1 MSFRAFYTLPAL
13 AYRVGPYSKE
23 KKMNSNSKIARTA
36 GIFYLLYMVTSF
48 IANLFGKFVFVEAP
62 VTVNHIMTHA
72 FQFRIG
78 FVINLFSVV
87 FFVVAAW
94 ALYVLLKPVNKDL
107 ALLFLLFNV
116 AGFAVWLFS
125 SLCLFASLLILNG
138 IGTIRVFQPDQLQ
151 ALAVFF
157 VNLYK
162 TGVVIAQVPYG
173 VWLFPLGY
181 LVLKSGSLPKILGV
195 LLIADGICQ
204 FVYVCQRLI
213 FPDLGMIAYPC
224 LVTSFI
230 AEVSLALWL
239 SIKTV
244 NPRLSMDPQ

>member
-1 MSFRAFYTLPAL
+1 MEKNM
-13 AYRVGPYSKE
+13 YST
-23 KKMNSNSKIARTA
+23 SKIARAA
-36 GIFYLLYMVTSF
+36 GLFYLVYVITSI

-62 VTVNHIMTHA
+62 VTVNHIITHA

-87 FFVVAAW
+87 FFVAAAW

-125 SLCLFASLLILNG
+125 SLCLFASLVILSG
-138 IGTIRVFQPDQLQ
+138 AVSITAFQADQLQ

-162 TGVVIAQVPYG
+162 SGVYIAQVPYG

-181 LVLKSGSLPKILGV
+181 LVLKSGFLPKILGM

-204 FVYVCQRLI
+204 FIYVCQRLI
-213 FPDLGMIAYPC
+213 LPDLAVIAYPC
-224 LVTSFI
+224 LVISFI

-239 SIKTV
+239 SIKAV
-244 NPRLSMDPQ
+244 KPRLNPE

>member
-1 MSFRAFYTLPAL
+1 
-13 AYRVGPYSKE
+13 
-23 KKMNSNSKIARTA
+23 MNSVNKFARTA
-36 GIFYLLYMVTSF
+36 GLFYLLYMITSF

-62 VTVNHIMTHA
+62 VTVNHIITHA

-107 ALLFLLFNV
+107 ALLFLIFNL

-125 SLCLFASLLILNG
+125 SLCLFGSLVILNG
-138 IGTIRVFQPDQLQ
+138 SETIKAFQPDQLQ

-157 VNLYK
+157 VSLYK
-162 TGVVIAQVPYG
+162 NGVFIAQVPYG

-181 LVLKSGSLPKILGV
+181 LVLKSGFLPKILGM

-213 FPDLGMIAYPC
+213 LPDLAIIAYPC
-224 LVTSFI
+224 LVISFI

-244 NPRLSMDPQ
+244 KPQLNPE

>member
-1 MSFRAFYTLPAL
+1 
-13 AYRVGPYSKE
+13 
-23 KKMNSNSKIARTA
+23 MNSVNKIARTA
-36 GIFYLLYMVTSF
+36 GLFYLLYIITSV
-48 IANLFGKFVFVEAP
+48 IANLFGKFVFVEPP
-62 VTVNHIMTHA
+62 VTVEHIMTHA
-72 FQFRIG
+72 LQFRIG
-78 FVINLFSVV
+78 FVINLFSVT
-87 FFVVAAW
+87 FFVGAAW

-125 SLCLFASLLILNG
+125 SLCLFGSLVILNG
-138 IGTIRVFQPDQLQ
+138 TETIKAFQPDQVQ

-162 TGVVIAQVPYG
+162 SGVFIAQVPYG

-181 LVLKSGSLPKILGV
+181 LVLRSGFLPKVLGM

-204 FVYVCQRLI
+204 FIYVCQRLI
-213 FPDLGMIAYPC
+213 FPDLGVIAYPC
-224 LVTSFI
+224 LVISFI

-239 SIKTV
+239 SIKSV
-244 NPRLSMDPQ
+244 KPQLSMNHK

>member
-1 MSFRAFYTLPAL
+1 
-13 AYRVGPYSKE
+13 
-23 KKMNSNSKIARTA
+23 MNSINKIARTA
-36 GIFYLLYMVTSF
+36 GLLYLLYVITSV
-48 IANLFGKFVFVEAP
+48 IANLFGKFVFVDAP
-62 VTVNHIMTHA
+62 VTIDHFVTHA
-72 FQFRIG
+72 VQFRIG

-87 FFVVAAW
+87 FFLLAAW
-94 ALYVLLKPVNKDL
+94 ALYVLLKSVNKDL

-125 SLCLFASLLILNG
+125 SLCLFASLIILNEAE
-138 IGTIRVFQPDQLQ
+138 TIKAFQPDQLH

-157 VNLYK
+157 FRLYK
-162 TGVVIAQVPYG
+162 NGAFIAQVPYG

-181 LVLKSGSLPKILGV
+181 LVLNSRFLPKILGI

-213 FPDLGMIAYPC
+213 LPDLGIIDYPC
-224 LVTSFI
+224 LVISFI

-239 SIKTV
+239 SIKAAK
-244 NPRLSMDPQ
+244 PRLSMNPE

>member
-1 MSFRAFYTLPAL
+1 
-13 AYRVGPYSKE
+13 
-23 KKMNSNSKIARTA
+23 MNTTYKIARTA
-36 GIFYLLYMVTSF
+36 GLLYLLYMITSF

-62 VTVNHIMTHA
+62 VTVNRIMTHA
-72 FQFRIG
+72 VQFRIG

-87 FFVVAAW
+87 LFLFAAW

-107 ALLFLLFNV
+107 AVLFLLFNV
-116 AGFAVWLFS
+116 AGFAVWLFT
-125 SLCLFASLLILNG
+125 SLCLFGSLVILNG
-138 IGTIRVFQPDQLQ
+138 TEAFKAFQPDQLH

-157 VNLYK
+157 FGLYK

-181 LVLKSGSLPKILGV
+181 LVLKSRFLPKILGM

-213 FPDLGMIAYPC
+213 FPALAYIAYPC
-224 LVTSFI
+224 MVISFI

-239 SIKTV
+239 AIKAVKPHLSV
-244 NPRLSMDPQ
+244 NPE

>member
-1 MSFRAFYTLPAL
+1 
-13 AYRVGPYSKE
+13 
-23 KKMNSNSKIARTA
+23 MNSVNKIARTA
-36 GIFYLLYMVTSF
+36 GLFYLLYVIISI
-48 IANLFGKFVFVEAP
+48 IANLFGKFVFVDAP

-78 FVINLFSVV
+78 FVVNLFSVV
-87 FFVVAAW
+87 FFLIAAW

-107 ALLFLLFNV
+107 ALLFLLFNL
-116 AGFAVWLFS
+116 AGFIVWLFS

-138 IGTIRVFQPDQLQ
+138 TEYIKVFQPDQLQ

-162 TGVVIAQVPYG
+162 NGSFIAQVPYG

-181 LVLKSGSLPKILGV
+181 LVLKSGFLPKILGV
-195 LLIADGICQ
+195 LLIADGVCQ

-213 FPDLGMIAYPC
+213 FPESAIIAYPC
-224 LVTSFI
+224 LVISFI
-230 AEVSLALWL
+230 AEISLALWL
-239 SIKTV
+239 SVKAV
-244 NPRLSMDPQ
+244 KPRLSVNLN

>member
-1 MSFRAFYTLPAL
+1 
-13 AYRVGPYSKE
+13 
-23 KKMNSNSKIARTA
+23 MNSVNKIARTA
-36 GIFYLLYMVTSF
+36 GLFYLLYVITSV

-62 VTVNHIMTHA
+62 VTVDHIMTHA
-72 FQFRIG
+72 LQFRIG

-107 ALLFLLFNV
+107 ALLFLIFNL
-116 AGFAVWLFS
+116 AGFAVWLFG
-125 SLCLFASLLILNG
+125 SLCLFGSLVILNG
-138 IGTIRVFQPDQLQ
+138 TETIKAFQPDQVQ

-157 VNLYK
+157 FNLYK
-162 TGVVIAQVPYG
+162 SGVFIAQVPYG

-181 LVLKSGSLPKILGV
+181 LVLRSGFLPKVIGM

-204 FVYVCQRLI
+204 FIYVCQRLI
-213 FPDLGMIAYPC
+213 LPDLGIIAYPC
-224 LVTSFI
+224 LVISFI

-244 NPRLSMDPQ
+244 KPQLSVNPE

>member
-1 MSFRAFYTLPAL
+1 MRKIDSVIP
-13 AYRVGPYSKE
+13 PSKE
-23 KKMNSNSKIARTA
+23 QKMNSVSKIARTA
-36 GIFYLLYMVTSF
+36 GLFYLLYVVTSV

-62 VTVNHIMTHA
+62 VTVDHILTHA
-72 FQFRIG
+72 LQFRVG

-87 FFVVAAW
+87 FFLIAAW
-94 ALYVLLKPVNKDL
+94 ALYVLLKPLNKNL
-107 ALLFLLFNV
+107 ALLFLFFNV
-116 AGFAVWLFS
+116 AGFVVWLVS
-125 SLCLFASLLILNG
+125 SLCLFASLVILNG
-138 IGTIRVFQPDQLQ
+138 TEAIKAFQPDQLQ

-157 VNLYK
+157 FGLYK

-181 LVLKSGSLPKILGV
+181 LVLKSRFLPRIFGI

-213 FPDLGMIAYPC
+213 LPDLGIIAYPC
-224 LVTSFI
+224 LVISFI

-239 SIKTV
+239 AIKAV
-244 NPRLSMDPQ
+244 KPSLSANPE

>member
-1 MSFRAFYTLPAL
+1 
-13 AYRVGPYSKE
+13 
-23 KKMNSNSKIARTA
+23 MNSTTKIARTA
-36 GIFYLLYMVTSF
+36 GLLYLFYIVTSV

-62 VTVNHIMTHA
+62 VTIDHILTHA
-72 FQFRIG
+72 TQFRIG

-87 FFVVAAW
+87 VFLIAAW
-94 ALYVLLKPVNKDL
+94 ALFVLLKPVNKDL

-116 AGFAVWLFS
+116 TGFAVWLFS
-125 SLCLFASLLILNG
+125 SLCLFGSLVILNVPEA
-138 IGTIRVFQPDQLQ
+138 IQAFQPDQLQ

-157 VNLYK
+157 FGLYK
-162 TGVVIAQVPYG
+162 TGVFITQVPYG

-181 LVLKSGSLPKILGV
+181 LVLKSKFLPKVLGI

-213 FPDLGMIAYPC
+213 LPDLAVIAYPC
-224 LVTSFI
+224 MVISFI

-239 SIKTV
+239 AIKAV
-244 NPRLSMDPQ
+244 KPRLSVKPE

>member
-1 MSFRAFYTLPAL
+1 
-13 AYRVGPYSKE
+13 
-23 KKMNSNSKIARTA
+23 MNSINKVARTA
-36 GIFYLLYMVTSF
+36 GLLYLFYIVTSVV
-48 IANLFGKFVFVEAP
+48 ANLFGKFVFVEAP
-62 VTVNHIMTHA
+62 VTIEHILTHA
-72 FQFRIG
+72 SQFRIG
-78 FVINLFSVV
+78 FVINLFSVA
-87 FFVVAAW
+87 FFLLAAW

-125 SLCLFASLLILNG
+125 SLCLFASLILLNG
-138 IGTIRVFQPDQLQ
+138 TEAIKAFQPDQVQ

-157 VNLYK
+157 FGVYK

-181 LVLKSGSLPKILGV
+181 LVLKSRFLPKVLGM

-213 FPDLGMIAYPC
+213 LPDLAVIAYPC

-239 SIKTV
+239 AIKSVKPQLTV
-244 NPRLSMDPQ
+244 NAE

>member
-1 MSFRAFYTLPAL
+1 
-13 AYRVGPYSKE
+13 
-23 KKMNSNSKIARTA
+23 MNSINKIARAA
-36 GIFYLLYMVTSF
+36 GLLYLLYIATSF

-62 VTVNHIMTHA
+62 VTINHILTHA
-72 FQFRIG
+72 TQFRIG
-78 FVINLFSVV
+78 FVVNLFSVV
-87 FFVVAAW
+87 FFLIAAW

-107 ALLFLLFNV
+107 AILFLLFNV

-138 IGTIRVFQPDQLQ
+138 TEAIQAFQPDQLQ
-151 ALAVFF
+151 ALAIFF
-157 VNLYK
+157 FGLYK

-181 LVLKSGSLPKILGV
+181 LVLKSKFLPTILGT

-213 FPDLGMIAYPC
+213 LPDLAVIAYPC
-224 LVTSFI
+224 LVISFI

-239 SIKTV
+239 AIKAV
-244 NPRLSMDPQ
+244 KPRLAANPE

>member
-1 MSFRAFYTLPAL
+1 
-13 AYRVGPYSKE
+13 
-23 KKMNSNSKIARTA
+23 MNSINKIARTA
-36 GIFYLLYMVTSF
+36 GLLYLFYIVTSVV
-48 IANLFGKFVFVEAP
+48 ANLFGKFVFVEAP
-62 VTVNHIMTHA
+62 VTIEHILTHA
-72 FQFRIG
+72 SQFRIG
-78 FVINLFSVV
+78 FVINLFSVA
-87 FFVVAAW
+87 FFLLAAW

-125 SLCLFASLLILNG
+125 SLCLFASLILLNG
-138 IGTIRVFQPDQLQ
+138 TEAIKAFQSDQLQ

-157 VNLYK
+157 FGVYK

-181 LVLKSGSLPKILGV
+181 LVLKSRFLPKVLGM

-213 FPDLGMIAYPC
+213 LPDLAVIAYPC

-239 SIKTV
+239 AIKSVKPQLTV
-244 NPRLSMDPQ
+244 NAE

>member
-1 MSFRAFYTLPAL
+1 MRKIDSVIPS
-13 AYRVGPYSKE
+13 SKE
-23 KKMNSNSKIARTA
+23 QKMNSVRKIARTA
-36 GIFYLLYMVTSF
+36 GLFYLLYVVTSV

-62 VTVNHIMTHA
+62 VTVDHILTHA
-72 FQFRIG
+72 LQFRVG

-87 FFVVAAW
+87 FFLIAAW
-94 ALYVLLKPVNKDL
+94 ALYVLLKPLNKNL

-116 AGFAVWLFS
+116 AGFVVWLFS
-125 SLCLFASLLILNG
+125 SLCLFASLVILNG
-138 IGTIRVFQPDQLQ
+138 TEAIKAFQPDQLQ

-157 VNLYK
+157 FGLYK

-181 LVLKSGSLPKILGV
+181 LVLESRFLPRIFGI

-213 FPDLGMIAYPC
+213 LPDLGIIAYPC
-224 LVTSFI
+224 LVISFI

-239 SIKTV
+239 AIKAVKPSLST
-244 NPRLSMDPQ
+244 NPE